1 MNLYDFILSTY
12 NSLLEGGW
20 RMKEIDEMDMLGF
33 LKIRAWNAN
42 KEKKKKEPRRKF
54 IDEVWPNMKPG

>member
-42 KEKKKKEPRRKF
+42 KEKKKKAPRRKF
-54 IDEVWPNMKPG
+54 IDEVWPSMKPG

>member
-20 RMKEIDEMDMLGF
+20 RMKEIDEMDILGF
-33 LKIRAWNAN
+33 LKIRAWNAH